1 MLWLDK
7 LPKMLGAMDGG
18 EQAYRDVFTAVFGSL
33 SSHGAACTNVAAFK
47 PKGRLKPVTNSQVK
61 GFRRETQEEACQ
73 SNSRLISDLMMSGTF
88 SFLICGDFYPVW
100 GAA

>member
-1 MLWLDK
+1 VLWLDK

-47 PKGRLKPVTNSQVK
+47 HKGRL
-61 GFRRETQEEACQ
+61 
-73 SNSRLISDLMMSGTF
+73 
-88 SFLICGDFYPVW
+88 
-100 GAA
+100 